1 MPPRATTGPPTP
13 RLRLSPTIVMPE
25 HMPTEQRKMQALFGA
40 NLVLTPKELGGTK
53 GTIDIA

>member
-1 MPPRATTGPPTP
+1 
-13 RLRLSPTIVMPE
+13 MPE